1 MVVLLLALLLS
12 GCASGARSQADL
24 KEEKTVRPGNYLL
37 NIKVGTLERHYVVHV
52 PQRYDGKAPTPVLV
66 MFHGGGGTARGVM
79 KETAWSAKADRE
91 NFIAVFPEG
100 TRPNP
105 SRRARFIGNPQTWN
119 DGSKRPTLWAVRREI
134 DDVSFVGALIDDLII
149 RFNVDER
156 RIYASGFSN
165 GASLAFRLGH
175 ELSER
180 FAAIAP
186 VAGSDWI
193 EEQSAISQPI
203 SLIYITGTE
212 DPLNPLSGGKIMV
225 GSKSYGEKPP
235 VREMIQKWAKMMG
248 CPLEARIIYD
258 KNGVRGIA
266 YGPGD
271 DDSEVV
277 LYTIEEM
284 GHTWPGGT
292 SLLPESMVGKTSNR
306 LNGCDV
312 IWAFFQKHPKK

>member
-1 MVVLLLALLLS
+1 
-12 GCASGARSQADL
+12 
-24 KEEKTVRPGNYLL
+24 
-37 NIKVGTLERHYVVHV
+37 
-52 PQRYDGKAPTPVLV
+52 
-66 MFHGGGGTARGVM
+66 MFHGGGGTARAVM
-79 KETAWSAKADRE
+79 RETGWSAKADRE
-91 NFIAVFPEG
+91 NFIVVFPEG

-119 DGSKRPTLWAVRREI
+119 DGSKRPNLWAVRRKI
-134 DDVSFVGALIDDLII
+134 DDVSFVNALIDDVII

-156 RIYASGFSN
+156 RMYASGFSN
-165 GASLAFRLGH
+165 GASMTFRVGR

-186 VAGSDWI
+186 VAGSDWL
-193 EEQSAISQPI
+193 EEQSAMNRRI

-212 DPLNPLSGGKIMV
+212 DPLNPLDGGKIIV
-225 GSKSYGEKPP
+225 GSRSYGEKPP
-235 VREMIQKWAKMMG
+235 VREMIRKWATMLG
-248 CPLEARIIYD
+248 CPLEARVIYD

-266 YGPGD
+266 YGPGS
-271 DDSEVV
+271 DDSEVI

-306 LNGCDV
+306 LNACDV
-312 IWAFFQKHPKK
+312 IWEFFQKHPKK